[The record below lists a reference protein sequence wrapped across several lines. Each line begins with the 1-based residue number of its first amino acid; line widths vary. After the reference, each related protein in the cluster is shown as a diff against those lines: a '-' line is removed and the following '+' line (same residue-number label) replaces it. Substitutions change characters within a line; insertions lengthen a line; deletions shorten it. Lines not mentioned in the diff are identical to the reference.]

1 MSVSLTFALLLIGSV
16 AALGVLL
23 MLLLI
28 MLMVR
33 SANVRSG
40 G

>member
-1 MSVSLTFALLLIGSV
+1 MSVSFAFAVLLIGSV
-16 AALGVLL
+16 GALGVLL

-33 SANVRSG
+33 STNVRSG